1 MKTASV
7 TESKNAFSE
16 LLRTVKA
23 GQGVLIFDRDVP
35 VARLE
40 PVSADSLGSDVRLL
54 GLERQGLIRRPRVTG
69 PVWEGLC
76 ILPAPRLQTGRSA
89 VAAVLAERDD
99 GR

>member
-40 PVSADSLGSDVRLL
+40 PVAADSLGSDVRML
-54 GLERQGLIRRPRVTG
+54 GLERQGLIRRPRVAG
-69 PVWEGLC
+69 PVWKGLSA
-76 ILPAPRLQTGRSA
+76 LPAPRLKAGRSA
-89 VAAVLAERDD
+89 VAAVLADRED